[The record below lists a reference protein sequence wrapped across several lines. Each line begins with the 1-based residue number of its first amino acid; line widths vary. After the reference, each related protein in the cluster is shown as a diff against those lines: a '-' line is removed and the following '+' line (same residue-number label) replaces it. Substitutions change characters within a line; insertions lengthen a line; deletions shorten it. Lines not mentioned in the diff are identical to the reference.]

1 MGRFCTVLPL
11 ATLNTTGTFVLFH
24 PGPPSTLLGRSSS
37 VSPNTSE
44 TIQRNLFSE
53 MSTSTILSNTVDTV
67 VFPHYW
73 KGCGQSASVYPL
85 QYIGLCSLSTLLV
98 RLWPVSISLPSA
110 IQWTVVFPHYWEGC
124 CLSSSTRFSS
134 SISPPAYS
142 LFRTRGTGAGPILIV
157 KNIPLPPLA
166 DHGHLSDRC
175 CHVQG
180 QRDGEA
186 ERAECKRYCGERLT
200 GL

>member
-1 MGRFCTVLPL
+1 MDVFVELWGDCNSQQRP
-11 ATLNTTGTFVLFH
+11 TLNTIGTFVLFH

-53 MSTSTILSNTVDTV
+53 MSTSTILSNTVDSV
-67 VFPHYW
+67 VFPH
-73 KGCGQSASVYPL
+73 
-85 QYIGLCSLSTLLV
+85 
-98 RLWPVSISLPSA
+98 
-110 IQWTVVFPHYWEGC
+110 HWEGC